1 MKWFIVNIRITIRE
15 MTFTV
20 CFLLSED
27 TKITHFFSHIKIK
40 LNIHLAFQIF
50 YRLENKKRQT
60 NALRTCASF
69 LFSLKTAY

>member
-1 MKWFIVNIRITIRE
+1 

-20 CFLLSED
+20 CFLLPED
-27 TKITHFFSHIKIK
+27 TKITHIKIK
-40 LNIHLAFQIF
+40 LKNAPFVFFSIF

-60 NALRTCASF
+60 NAQRTRASF